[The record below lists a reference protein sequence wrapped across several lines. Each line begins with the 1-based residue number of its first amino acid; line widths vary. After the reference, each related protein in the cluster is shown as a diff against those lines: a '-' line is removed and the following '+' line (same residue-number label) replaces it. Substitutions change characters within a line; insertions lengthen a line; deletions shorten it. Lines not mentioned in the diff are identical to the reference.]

1 VANTGSGSTH
11 AVPSLSCVCAFRFYE
26 IDPPACVGV
35 GLRLGGRGRARWP
48 AVRPSHGPSSRR
60 ESGDWRALHCA
71 SEILIANA
79 KSVEIGGAPTYLSR
93 HHVMTRAQVNVNQRT
108 TIYENVIIF
117 VMTNVYG
124 LWIRA

>member
-1 VANTGSGSTH
+1 VANTGLGSTH

-35 GLRLGGRGRARWP
+35 GLGRGGTWSC
-48 AVRPSHGPSSRR
+48 AVRLVLVECGERV
-60 ESGDWRALHCA
+60 HCA

-108 TIYENVIIF
+108 TI
-117 VMTNVYG
+117 
-124 LWIRA
+124 

>member
-26 IDPPACVGV
+26 IDPPACVGRWGWGDV
-35 GLRLGGRGRARWP
+35 VLVVRGAARARGER
-48 AVRPSHGPSSRR
+48 V
-60 ESGDWRALHCA
+60 HCA

-108 TIYENVIIF
+108 TI
-117 VMTNVYG
+117 
-124 LWIRA
+124 